1 MTPDGVTPRRSMRAA
16 AGGVM
21 WLLAVLAVGAALAI
35 TRDPGLWVVL
45 LDHGSTISFVLICL
59 SGLLL
64 AVAGPVFGVRSVR
77 ARGLGYV
84 AAAVVTL
91 CATGTWVVSGELDTL
106 SLRGVPARTVAISAD
121 GRFEVV
127 SRDAFSGRPYL
138 WLRSRA
144 GLFSREAQDDIDC
157 FVESDG
163 SSYDFVDLVEF
174 TGPHQLR
181 LRWRDGQTGTVDFD
195 GPTLIVTGRQ
205 GGCAGPEPAP
215 GR

>member
-1 MTPDGVTPRRSMRAA
+1 
-16 AGGVM
+16 M
-21 WLLAVLAVGAALAI
+21 WFLAVLTVGAALAI

-64 AVAGPVFGVRSVR
+64 AAAGPVFGLRSVR
-77 ARGLGYV
+77 ARGLGYA
-84 AAAVVTL
+84 AAAVMAL
-91 CATGTWVVSGELDTL
+91 CATGTWFISGELDTV
-106 SLRGVPARTVAISAD
+106 SMRGERAQTVAVSAD

-127 SRDAFSGRPYL
+127 SRDAVWGRPYL

-144 GLFSREAQDDIDC
+144 GLFSREAAEELSC
-157 FVESDG
+157 FTESEGD
-163 SSYDFVDLVEF
+163 SYWEPMDRVGF
-174 TGPHQLR
+174 TGPGQVTIWLQ
-181 LRWRDGQTGTVDFD
+181 DGRSGTVEYD

-205 GGCAGPEPAP
+205 GGCAGPGPAP